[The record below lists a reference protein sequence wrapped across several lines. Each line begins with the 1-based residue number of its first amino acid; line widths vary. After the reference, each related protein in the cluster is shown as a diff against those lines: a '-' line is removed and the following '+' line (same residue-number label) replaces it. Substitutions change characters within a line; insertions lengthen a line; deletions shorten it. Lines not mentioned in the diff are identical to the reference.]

1 MNTFSL
7 LRIASAACVLCAIGA
22 CSHSASPSS
31 TSPADPADNAAQTSA
46 TSNSTD
52 GDEWVHNGATACDKY
67 LTPDFVGQI
76 FKNPAGQNKKSD
88 SQNCTFETAH
98 QPDSDFSTI
107 YIYLQNGTPDTFDM
121 DPTVRNGTPIQGVG
135 DKAVRTQEDGVTAVK
150 GDRKCNIFVKPPFD
164 DKLKGEAMAQ
174 KLGEVCNK
182 LFALP

>member
-1 MNTFSL
+1 MKTTPL
-7 LRIASAACVLCAIGA
+7 LRGIVGASALCAIGA
-22 CSHSASPSS
+22 CSRGD
-31 TSPADPADNAAQTSA
+31 TSLAATADHGSNAAQASA
-46 TSNSTD
+46 ARAPAD

-88 SQNCTFETAH
+88 SQNCTFQTAH
-98 QPDSDFSTI
+98 PPNSDFSTI
-107 YIYLQNGTPDTFDM
+107 YISLQNGSPDTFDM
-121 DPTVRNGTPIQGVG
+121 DSTVRNGTPIQGVG
-135 DKAVRTQEDGVTAVK
+135 DKAVRTIEDGVTAVK